1 MSVIIFK
8 VITVEMENKLRET
21 GILGDSDP
29 STLLNTMVY
38 VFGMHFAL
46 RGRDEHRR
54 LRLSQ
59 LAVRTA
65 HDGRRYLEYRKVSTH
80 IRYRQT
86 SYIFGL

>member
-1 MSVIIFK
+1 MFVIIFK
-8 VITVEMENKLRET
+8 VITTEMEDKMWEM

-54 LRLSQ
+54 LRPSQ
-59 LAVRTA
+59 LTLRTA
-65 HDGRRYLEYRKVSTH
+65 HDGRRYLEYREVSFQ
-80 IRYRQT
+80 IRYR
-86 SYIFGL
+86 